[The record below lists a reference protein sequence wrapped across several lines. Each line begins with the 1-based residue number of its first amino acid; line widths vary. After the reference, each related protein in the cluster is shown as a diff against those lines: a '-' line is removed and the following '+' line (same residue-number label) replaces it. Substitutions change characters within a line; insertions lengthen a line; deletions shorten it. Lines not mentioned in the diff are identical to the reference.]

1 MEPISIYI
9 LTFGRLDMKRWF
21 LATRPWSFIM
31 TIIST
36 SLGASLTFEFNPSL
50 FILTLSGLILAHAA
64 TNLLNDYFDVRAGVD
79 KTDSPTSRYRPHP
92 YLMGQISTKSLLIVT
107 LLLYLSVIFIAF
119 YIYLIRG
126 SLIIFLLLLGLF
138 MSVFYTFK
146 FFPLKYKALGE
157 PMVFIVWGPIMVFG
171 SYYVLSGDTN
181 AKAILVSLPIGILV
195 SLVLMANNIRDIDYD
210 SSSGIKTIPIILG
223 KDKSLKLFEFLLSLS
238 YFIVVIIALTI
249 SLFSLLAFITL
260 PQAFKIVRI
269 FREKLP
275 DTADPMVAQLTLSF
289 GLLLIFGIILGKL
302 IA

>member
-1 MEPISIYI
+1 
-9 LTFGRLDMKRWF
+9 MKRWF

-36 SLGASLTFEFNPSL
+36 SLGASLASDFNLLL
-50 FILTLSGLILAHAA
+50 FILTLLGLILAHAA
-64 TNLLNDYFDVRAGVD
+64 TNLLNDYFDVKSGVD
-79 KTDSPTSRYRPHP
+79 KIDSPTSRYRPHP

-107 LLLYLSVIFIAF
+107 LLLYLSVSSIAF

-126 SLIIFLLLLGLF
+126 TLIIFLLLIGLF
-138 MSVFYTFK
+138 ISIFYTFK
-146 FFPLKYKALGE
+146 FLPLKYKALGE
-157 PMVFIVWGPIMVFG
+157 PMVFLVWGPIMVFG

-181 AKAILVSLPIGILV
+181 IKVLLASLPIGILV

-238 YFIVVIIALTI
+238 YFIVVIIAFMI
-249 SLFSLLAFITL
+249 SIFSLLAFITL
-260 PQAFKIVRI
+260 PQAFKIVRT
-269 FREKLP
+269 FRKNLP
-275 DTADPMVAQLTLSF
+275 DTADPMVAKLTFSF

-302 IA
+302 IV